1 MTEENIKIKKD
12 MSIIEILFSRHTSW
26 RKSTIGFETMIY
38 EKIVSRR
45 TIRKYL
51 QKDVPKEVLT
61 SCVDAA
67 RLSHSGANRQSLKYV
82 IIDDEN
88 LLKEVFGS
96 LSWAGYLSD
105 YKPSE
110 EEILNRA
117 SLSPRA
123 LIRSS
128 IFRTS
133 KFEIGWLFSCVFAI
147 RAMFESTHQIQ
158 MSF

>member
-1 MTEENIKIKKD
+1 
-12 MSIIEILFSRHTSW
+12 
-26 RKSTIGFETMIY
+26 MIY

-96 LSWAGYLSD
+96 LSWAGYLPD
-105 YKPSE
+105 YKSSE

-128 IFRTS
+128 IFRIS
-133 KFEIGWLFSCVFAI
+133 KFEIG
-147 RAMFESTHQIQ
+147 
-158 MSF
+158 